1 MIRLKTTKS
10 KVGRSYRFTIFG
22 LFTVETGV
30 HDVNGIH
37 ANLGLGVG
45 PCEISLTL
53 HNWDKW

>member
-1 MIRLKTTKS
+1 M
-10 KVGRSYRFTIFG
+10 GRSYRFTIFG